1 MDDQDLATVLE
12 CAQLAPSV
20 HNTQPWTLVVSGDTI
35 AVRADRDRGLA
46 VLDPTSRELTISC
59 GAAIELAETAARGLG
74 WDCTV
79 RVLPDA
85 TDPDALAVLELGV
98 RRLPTAVDRELYD
111 AIPRRYTDRGDYAPA
126 DLNPSALDVLR
137 RGVGQRGA
145 WLKVLDRD
153 GDRLAV
159 IQALSSAESAEASD
173 PAYRAELTNW
183 MRLGPA
189 TDGIPPAALRRT
201 GPDQAVSDVPL
212 RDFSGRDEHPR
223 PGDVAPAPPVERDLL
238 MMIGTETD
246 DPHSWVQAGRALG
259 WLLLSLTSHGLSSQP
274 LGQAID
280 LERTRYSLG
289 RQLGLVGHVQFLV
302 RVGVGHGSP
311 TTGRRLVSERSA

>member
-1 MDDQDLATVLE
+1 MDDQDLATVLD

-20 HNTQPWTLVVSGDTI
+20 HNTQPWTFVVDGDTI

-46 VLDPTSRELTISC
+46 VLDPTSRELAISC
-59 GAAIELAETAARGLG
+59 GAAIELAAIAVRGLG
-74 WDCTV
+74 WQCTT

-85 TDPDALAVLELGV
+85 TDPDLLARLELGA
-98 RRLPTAVDRELYD
+98 RRSPTAVDRELYD
-111 AIPRRYTDRGDYAPA
+111 AIPRRYTDRGSYEPA
-126 DLNPSALDVLR
+126 DLRPAALDVLR
-137 RGVGQRGA
+137 RGVGERGA
-145 WLKVLDRD
+145 WLKILDHD

-159 IQALSSAESAEASD
+159 IQALSNAEAAEASD
-173 PAYRAELTNW
+173 PAYAAELTGW

-189 TDGIPPAALRRT
+189 ADGIPPAALRRT
-201 GPDQAVSDVPL
+201 GPGQAVSDVPL

-238 MMIGTETD
+238 LMIGTETD

-274 LGQAID
+274 LGPAID

-289 RQLGLVGHVQFLV
+289 RQLNLVGQAQFLL
-302 RVGVGHGSP
+302 RVGVGHGAP
-311 TTGRRLVSERSA
+311 TTGRRRVSEASA